1 MNKKIK
7 EKESVEK
14 DIYKSLADIQKKL
27 NAPKKQFNK
36 FAGFN
41 YRSCEDILE
50 AVKPL
55 LGDCVLLVTD
65 EIVQFKSDNPPV
77 DIKFTDS
84 KGIVSHKFIGGDR
97 FYIKATA
104 KLSNGED
111 SVESVAWARESDNKK
126 GMDES
131 QITGATSS
139 YARKYALN
147 GLFAIDDAKDA
158 DHGLEMVGKQ
168 ATAIKTPHKA
178 TACKYCGA
186 TGRYHKLGCPNN
198 QK

>member
-7 EKESVEK
+7 EKEIAKK

-55 LGDCVLLVTD
+55 LGDLFLIVNDEVVLV
-65 EIVQFKSDNPPV
+65 
-77 DIKFTDS
+77 
-84 KGIVSHKFIGGDR
+84 GDR
-97 FYIKATA
+97 YYIKATA
-104 KLSNGED
+104 TISDGDKF
-111 SVESVAWARESDNKK
+111 VKSVAFAREPLDKK
-126 GMDES
+126 GMDSS

-147 GLFAIDDAKDA
+147 GLFAIDDARDA
-158 DHGLEMVGKQ
+158 DHGLEVVGKQ
-168 ATAIKTPHKA
+168 ATAIKTPQTASSKA

-186 TGRYHKLGCPNN
+186 TGRYHKPGCPNN
-198 QK
+198 LK